1 MLRRKK
7 LNGSKVSRD
16 NFIILKYA
24 HKLTQ
29 SLPYMRPIFQIAI
42 EESEMREQNALG
54 KQEMKL
60 DEKIPPLGNVS
71 GTSTKSNADVED
83 SSQTGSWFSQ
93 RSKAED
99 KKSAQEENQSRNIS
113 PNVRSIFNEN
123 QQNAPPRR
131 FII

>member
-1 MLRRKK
+1 
-7 LNGSKVSRD
+7 
-16 NFIILKYA
+16 
-24 HKLTQ
+24 
-29 SLPYMRPIFQIAI
+29 MRPIFQIAI

-83 SSQTGSWFSQ
+83 SSQTGSWFSW
-93 RSKAED
+93 RSKDED

-113 PNVRSIFNEN
+113 PNARSIFNEN
-123 QQNAPPRR
+123 QQNASPRR
-131 FII
+131 LIV